1 MMINKHIAIVYGGP
15 SSESEVS
22 KQSAFNIR
30 DCLIEKKH
38 EVSCMEFNNF
48 VEEILDILADE
59 GKDNIVVFN
68 AMHGLFGEDGRLQG
82 FCDILQLP
90 YTHSNS
96 FTSALCIDKNLT
108 KKIAQEYGVN
118 VIKGFLQ
125 NTSQELDASFIEE
138 NLSFP
143 LVIKPNSEGSSVG
156 VYLCKSFSE
165 LEYYFNKLKES
176 HKFILIEQY
185 IKGKE
190 LTVAVV
196 QGKALAVTHIVPKS
210 DFYDYESKYEQGGST
225 HIIPAQVD
233 KEIENK
239 LLKDSEILYNALG
252 IKTLFRCD
260 YILDENNNYYLL
272 EVNTH
277 PGFTQTSL
285 LPEQANYNDISF
297 YELCCILIN
306 GASYES

>member
-1 MMINKHIAIVYGGP
+1 MINKHIVIVYGGP

-30 DCLIEKKH
+30 DCLIAKNH
-38 EVSCMEFNNF
+38 EVSCVEFNNF
-48 VEEILDILADE
+48 VEEILDILANE

-68 AMHGLFGEDGRLQG
+68 AMHGLYGEDGRLQG

-108 KKIAQEYGVN
+108 KKIAQDYGVSI
-118 VIKGFLQ
+118 IKGFLQ
-125 NTSQELDASFIEE
+125 STLQELDASFIEE

-156 VYLCKSFSE
+156 VYLCESFAE
-165 LEYYFNKLKES
+165 LEHYYNKLKK
-176 HKFILIEQY
+176 HKSVLIEQY

-190 LTVAVV
+190 LTVGVIE
-196 QGKALAVTHIVPKS
+196 GKALAVTHIKPKS

-225 HIIPAQVD
+225 HIIPA
-233 KEIENK
+233 EINKDVESK
-239 LLKDSEILYNALG
+239 LLKDSETLYNALG

-260 YILDENNNYYLL
+260 YILDENNKHYLL

-285 LPEQANYNDISF
+285 LPEQADYNDISF